1 MAIDK
6 RRLALLLLAVPPLLW
21 STNFV
26 AGRALADVMPPIGW
40 AFWRW
45 TVATLVLLP
54 FAIGPLWQH
63 RAVALRAWPL
73 LLGYGI
79 TGIAVYNTFVYIGL
93 HSTTAT
99 NAGLLNAAIPV
110 FIPLVAFLLAG
121 EKLRWAQATG
131 IAVSLAGVVW
141 IVVQGD
147 LATLASLTFTAG
159 DLWVIA
165 ANLDW
170 AVYSVLLR
178 WRPRELP
185 PTAMLLVAT
194 TIGSLVLLPFYL
206 AEHLSGTPMPI
217 EPLPIAVIIYVGI
230 GPSLLAYVAWNANVA
245 RFGATA
251 AGLSIHLMPVF
262 IPLLAALLLGERF
275 RLYHAVGVV
284 LVFAGIAI
292 ATRQQRS
299 QGGGDPGRAVSG
311 AGGRRAG

>member
-121 EKLRWAQATG
+121 EK
-131 IAVSLAGVVW
+131 
-141 IVVQGD
+141 
-147 LATLASLTFTAG
+147 
-159 DLWVIA
+159 
-165 ANLDW
+165 
-170 AVYSVLLR
+170 
-178 WRPRELP
+178 
-185 PTAMLLVAT
+185 
-194 TIGSLVLLPFYL
+194 
-206 AEHLSGTPMPI
+206 
-217 EPLPIAVIIYVGI
+217 
-230 GPSLLAYVAWNANVA
+230 
-245 RFGATA
+245 
-251 AGLSIHLMPVF
+251 
-262 IPLLAALLLGERF
+262 
-275 RLYHAVGVV
+275 
-284 LVFAGIAI
+284 
-292 ATRQQRS
+292 
-299 QGGGDPGRAVSG
+299 
-311 AGGRRAG
+311 